1 MKDEWAVG
9 FILHPSSLIEDE
21 MIQDV
26 IRDVQH
32 RMHGAIEALHR
43 EFKTLRTGRAN
54 VAMLDGITVDYYG
67 TPSPISQVAN
77 VKVPESSLIVAEPW
91 DKSMVSAVEKAIR
104 NSDLGLNPSSDGRVV
119 RIPVPQLTE
128 DRRKELVKRA
138 HHIAEESRTAIR
150 QVRRD
155 GNEKLKKMLKAH
167 EISEDDEK
175 RALDEIQKM
184 TDKHI
189 DEVGSIL
196 KNKEQDIMA
205 V

>member
-1 MKDEWAVG
+1 
-9 FILHPSSLIEDE
+9 

-26 IRDVQH
+26 IKDIQH

-54 VAMLDGITVDYYG
+54 AAMLDGIVVDYYG
-67 TPSPISQVAN
+67 TPTPIAQVASI
-77 VKVPESSLIVAEPW
+77 KVPEASLIVAEPW
-91 DKSMVSAVEKAIR
+91 DKSMVNALEKAIR
-104 NSDLGLNPSSDGRVV
+104 NSDLGLNPASDGKVV
-119 RIPVPQLTE
+119 RIPIPALTE
-128 DRRKELVKRA
+128 ERRKDLVKRA
-138 HHIAEESRTAIR
+138 HAMAEESRTAVR

-155 GNEKLKKMLKAH
+155 GNERLKKMLKGH

-175 RALDEIQKM
+175 RALDEIQKL

-189 DEVGSIL
+189 NEVADVL
-196 KNKEQDIMA
+196 KHKEQDIMA

>member
-1 MKDEWAVG
+1 M
-9 FILHPSSLIEDE
+9 PT
-21 MIQDV
+21 QDV

-54 VAMLDGITVDYYG
+54 AAMLDSVTVDYYG
-67 TPSPISQVAN
+67 TPTPVAQAAN
-77 VKVPESSLIVAEPW
+77 IKVPEPALIVVEPW
-91 DKSMVSAVEKAIR
+91 DKSMVAPIEKAIR
-104 NSDLGLNPSSDGRVV
+104 NADLGLNPASDGKVIRVP
-119 RIPVPQLTE
+119 IPQLTE
-128 DRRKELVKRA
+128 ERRRDLAKRA
-138 HHIAEESRTAIR
+138 HHMTEESRTAIR

-155 GNEKLKKMLKAH
+155 GNDKLKKMLKNH

-175 RALDEIQKM
+175 RALDEIQKL

-189 DEVGSIL
+189 DEVASLL
-196 KNKEQDIMA
+196 KHKEQDIMA

>member
-1 MKDEWAVG
+1 
-9 FILHPSSLIEDE
+9 
-21 MIQDV
+21 MINDV
-26 IRDVQH
+26 IKDVQH

-54 VAMLDGITVDYYG
+54 VSMLDGVTVDYYG
-67 TPSPISQVAN
+67 TPTPISQVAN
-77 VKVPESSLIVAEPW
+77 LKVPEPSLIVAEPW
-91 DKSMVSAVEKAIR
+91 DKSMVAPVGKAIR
-104 NSDLGLNPSSDGRVV
+104 NADLGLNPSTDGKVI
-119 RIPVPQLTE
+119 RIPIPQLTE
-128 DRRKELVKRA
+128 ERRKDLVKHA
-138 HHIAEESRTAIR
+138 HHMAEEARTAIR

-184 TDKHI
+184 TDKNI
-189 DEVGSIL
+189 DEIGSIL
-196 KNKEQDIMA
+196 KAKEQDIMQ

>member
-1 MKDEWAVG
+1 
-9 FILHPSSLIEDE
+9 

-26 IRDVQH
+26 IKDIQH

-54 VAMLDGITVDYYG
+54 AAILDGITVDYYG
-67 TPSPISQVAN
+67 TPTPIAQVASL
-77 VKVPESSLIVAEPW
+77 KVPEASLIVAEPW
-91 DKSMVSAVEKAIR
+91 DKSMVNAVEKAIR
-104 NSDLGLNPSSDGRVV
+104 NSDLGLNPSTDGKVV
-119 RIPVPQLTE
+119 RIPIPTLTE
-128 DRRKELVKRA
+128 DRRKELSKRA
-138 HHIAEESRTAIR
+138 HHMAEESRTAIR

-155 GNEKLKKMLKAH
+155 GNERLKKMMKNH

-175 RALDEIQKM
+175 RGLDEIQKL

-189 DEVGSIL
+189 NEVADIL
-196 KNKEQDIMA
+196 KHKEQDIMA

>member
-1 MKDEWAVG
+1 
-9 FILHPSSLIEDE
+9 

-26 IRDVQH
+26 LRDIQH

-43 EFKTLRTGRAN
+43 DFKTLRTGRAN
-54 VAMLDGITVDYYG
+54 AAMLDGITVDYYG
-67 TPSPISQVAN
+67 TPTPISQVAN
-77 VKVPESSLIVAEPW
+77 LKIPESSLIVAEPW

-104 NSDLGLNPSSDGRVV
+104 NSELGLNPSSDGKVI
-119 RIPVPQLTE
+119 RIPIPQLTE
-128 DRRKELVKRA
+128 DRRKELVKHA
-138 HHIAEESRTAIR
+138 HHIAEEARTAIR

-155 GNEKLKKMLKAH
+155 GNEKLKKMLKSH

-175 RALDEIQKM
+175 RALDEIQKA

-189 DEVGSIL
+189 NDVSDIL
-196 KNKEQDIMA
+196 KHKEADIMA

>member
-1 MKDEWAVG
+1 
-9 FILHPSSLIEDE
+9 
-21 MIQDV
+21 MINDV
-26 IRDVQH
+26 IKDIQH

-54 VAMLDGITVDYYG
+54 AAMLDGVTVDYYG
-67 TPSPISQVAN
+67 TPTPLSQVATL
-77 VKVPESSLIVAEPW
+77 KVPEPSMITAEPW
-91 DKSMVSAVEKAIR
+91 DKSMVSVIEKAIR
-104 NSDLGLNPSSDGRVV
+104 NADLGLNPSTDGKVV
-119 RIPVPQLTE
+119 RIPIPQLTE
-128 DRRKELVKRA
+128 ERRKELVKRA

-175 RALDEIQKM
+175 RGTAEIQKL

-189 DEVGSIL
+189 DEVAGIL
-196 KNKEQDIMA
+196 KHKEQDIMA

>member
-1 MKDEWAVG
+1 
-9 FILHPSSLIEDE
+9 

-26 IRDVQH
+26 IKDVQH
-32 RMHGAIEALHR
+32 RMHGSIEALHR

-67 TPSPISQVAN
+67 TPTPISQVASL
-77 VKVPESSLIVAEPW
+77 KVPEPSLIVAEPW
-91 DKSMVSAVEKAIR
+91 DKSMVSTIDKAIR
-104 NSDLGLNPSSDGRVV
+104 NSDLGLNPSTDGRIV

-138 HHIAEESRTAIR
+138 HHVAEEARTAIR

-155 GNEKLKKMLKAH
+155 GNEKLKKMLKDH
-167 EISEDDEK
+167 KISEDDEK
-175 RALDEIQKM
+175 RALDEIQKL

-189 DEVGSIL
+189 DEVASVL
-196 KNKEQDIMA
+196 KHKEQDIMA

>member
-1 MKDEWAVG
+1 
-9 FILHPSSLIEDE
+9 

-26 IRDVQH
+26 IKDVQH
-32 RMHGAIEALHR
+32 RMHGAVEALHR
-43 EFKTLRTGRAN
+43 EFKALRTGRAN

-67 TPSPISQVAN
+67 TQTPIAQVASL
-77 VKVPESSLIVAEPW
+77 KVPEPSLIVAEPW
-91 DKSMVSAVEKAIR
+91 DKSMVSVVEKAIR
-104 NSDLGLNPSSDGRVV
+104 NSDLGLNPSTDGKLI
-119 RIPVPQLTE
+119 RIPIPSLTE

-138 HHIAEESRTAIR
+138 HHLAEESRTAIR

-155 GNEKLKKMLKAH
+155 GNDKLKKMLKGH

-175 RALDEIQKM
+175 RGLDEIQKL

-189 DEVGSIL
+189 DEVASVL
-196 KNKEQDIMA
+196 KHKEQDIMA

>member
-1 MKDEWAVG
+1 
-9 FILHPSSLIEDE
+9 

-26 IRDVQH
+26 IRDIQH

-54 VAMLDGITVDYYG
+54 AAMLDGIVVDYYG
-67 TPSPISQVAN
+67 TPTPIAQVASI
-77 VKVPESSLIVAEPW
+77 KVPEASLIVAEPW
-91 DKSMVSAVEKAIR
+91 DKSMVSALEKAIR
-104 NSDLGLNPSSDGRVV
+104 NSDLGLNPASDGKVV
-119 RIPVPQLTE
+119 RIPIPALTE
-128 DRRKELVKRA
+128 ERRKDLVKRA
-138 HHIAEESRTAIR
+138 HAMAEESRTAVR

-155 GNEKLKKMLKAH
+155 GNERLKKMLKGH

-175 RALDEIQKM
+175 RGLDEIQKL

-189 DEVGSIL
+189 NEVADVL
-196 KNKEQDIMA
+196 KHKEQDIMA

>member
-1 MKDEWAVG
+1 
-9 FILHPSSLIEDE
+9 

-26 IRDVQH
+26 IRDIQH

-54 VAMLDGITVDYYG
+54 ANMLDGVTVDYYG
-67 TPSPISQVAN
+67 TPTPIAQVASL
-77 VKVPESSLIVAEPW
+77 KVPEASLIVAEPW
-91 DKSMVSAVEKAIR
+91 DKSMVGPVEKAIR
-104 NSDLGLNPSSDGRVV
+104 NADLGLNPMTDGKVI
-119 RIPVPQLTE
+119 RIPIPQLTE
-128 DRRKELVKRA
+128 ERRKELVKRA
-138 HHIAEESRTAIR
+138 HHVAEEARTAIR

-155 GNEKLKKMLKAH
+155 GNEKLKKMLKGH

-175 RALDEIQKM
+175 RGIDEIQKI

-189 DEVGSIL
+189 DEIGTIL
-196 KNKEQDIMA
+196 KHKETDIMA

>member
-1 MKDEWAVG
+1 
-9 FILHPSSLIEDE
+9 

-26 IRDVQH
+26 IKDVQH

-54 VAMLDGITVDYYG
+54 AAMLDGVVVEYYG
-67 TPSPISQVAN
+67 TPTPIAQVASL
-77 VKVPESSLIVAEPW
+77 KVPEPSMIVAEPW
-91 DKSMVSAVEKAIR
+91 DKSMVSVIEKAIR
-104 NSDLGLNPSSDGRVV
+104 NADLGLNPSTDGKVV
-119 RIPVPQLTE
+119 RIPIPQLTE

-138 HHIAEESRTAIR
+138 HHMAEESRTAIR

-155 GNEKLKKMLKAH
+155 GNDKLKKMMKGH

-175 RALDEIQKM
+175 RALEEIQKM

-189 DEVGSIL
+189 DEVGTIL
-196 KNKEQDIMA
+196 KHKEQEIMA
-205 V
+205 G

>member
-1 MKDEWAVG
+1 
-9 FILHPSSLIEDE
+9 

-54 VAMLDGITVDYYG
+54 AAMLDGITVDYYG
-67 TPSPISQVAN
+67 TPTPISQVASL
-77 VKVPESSLIVAEPW
+77 KVPESSLIVAEPW
-91 DKSMVSAVEKAIR
+91 DKKMVAVVEKAIR
-104 NSDLGLNPSSDGRVV
+104 NSDLGLNPSSDGKVV
-119 RIPVPQLTE
+119 RIPIPQLTE
-128 DRRKELVKRA
+128 DRRKELVKLA

-155 GNEKLKKMLKAH
+155 GNEKLKKMLKSH
-167 EISEDDEK
+167 QISEDDEK
-175 RALDEIQKM
+175 RALDEIQKL

-189 DEVGSIL
+189 DEVGNIL
-196 KNKEQDIMA
+196 KHKEQDIMA

>member
-1 MKDEWAVG
+1 
-9 FILHPSSLIEDE
+9 

-26 IRDVQH
+26 IKDAQH

-54 VAMLDGITVDYYG
+54 AGMLDGLTVDYYG
-67 TPSPISQVAN
+67 TPTPISQVASL
-77 VKVPESSLIVAEPW
+77 KVPEASLIVAEPW
-91 DKSMVSAVEKAIR
+91 DKSMLAAIEKAIR
-104 NSDLGLNPSSDGRVV
+104 TSDLGLNPSTDGKVV
-119 RIPVPQLTE
+119 RIPIPQLTE
-128 DRRKELVKRA
+128 ERRKELVKRA
-138 HHIAEESRTAIR
+138 HHLAEEARTAVR

-155 GNEKLKKMLKAH
+155 DNDKLKKMLKNH

-175 RALDEIQKM
+175 RALDEIQKI

-189 DEVGSIL
+189 EEIGQVL
-196 KNKEQDIMA
+196 KHKEQDIMA

>member
-1 MKDEWAVG
+1 
-9 FILHPSSLIEDE
+9 

-54 VAMLDGITVDYYG
+54 AAMLDGITVDYYG
-67 TPSPISQVAN
+67 TPTPISQVASL
-77 VKVPESSLIVAEPW
+77 KVPESSLIVAEPW

-104 NSDLGLNPSSDGRVV
+104 NSDLGLNPSSDGKVV
-119 RIPVPQLTE
+119 RIPIPQLTE

-138 HHIAEESRTAIR
+138 HQVSEEARTAIR

-155 GNEKLKKMLKAH
+155 GNEKLKKMLKGH

-175 RALDEIQKM
+175 RGLDEIQKM

-189 DEVGSIL
+189 DEVGNIL
-196 KNKEQDIMA
+196 KHKEQDIMA